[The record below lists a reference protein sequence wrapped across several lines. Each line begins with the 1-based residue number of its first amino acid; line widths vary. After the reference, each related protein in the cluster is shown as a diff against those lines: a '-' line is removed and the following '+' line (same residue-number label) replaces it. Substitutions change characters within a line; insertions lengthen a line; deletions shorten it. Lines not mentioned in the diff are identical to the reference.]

1 MQSIA
6 DWFGVLLQESELPSV
21 YKPPKGCPC
30 TPQVLCDADQEAAF
44 NEW

>member
-1 MQSIA
+1 M
-6 DWFGVLLQESELPSV
+6 LLQESELPSV

-30 TPQVLCDADQEAAF
+30 TPQILCDADQEAAF